1 MEDVPDVYEKPYDA
15 AHPVVC
21 FDERPCFL
29 IADELEVIP
38 AKPGQLERFDYTYKK
53 CGSANVFGLF
63 EPLQGRREMLVT
75 ERRTMP
81 DFAHAIK
88 HLVDELYPQAE
99 QITVVLDNLAT
110 HTKAALYATFPPAQ
124 AHRLARKL
132 NFIHTPK
139 HGSWL
144 NMVEIEFAALA
155 KQCLDCHIPDIERL
169 RQELAARTTQRNRLK
184 ATVNWHFTTN
194 DARIKLLKLYPSNLS
209 E

>member
-1 MEDVPDVYEKPYDA
+1 MEEVLDVYEKPYDVA
-15 AHPVVC
+15 NPVVC

-29 IADELEVIP
+29 IADEISVIP

-53 CGSANVFGLF
+53 CGAANVFGVF
-63 EPLQGRREMLVT
+63 EPLQGRREMQVT

-81 DFAHAIK
+81 DFAQAMK
-88 HLVDELYPQAE
+88 QLVDVFYPSAE
-99 QITVVLDNLAT
+99 RITVVLDNLAT
-110 HTKAALYATFPPAQ
+110 HTKAALYATFTPEE

-132 NFIHTPK
+132 HFVHTPK

-155 KQCLDCHIPDIERL
+155 KQCLDRHIPDIALLE
-169 RQELAARTTQRNRLK
+169 QEVTAWTTQRNHLK

-194 DARIKLLKLYPSNLS
+194 DARIKLQKLYPSNLS
-209 E
+209 G